1 MEYSF
6 NHIFS
11 LKLSNFFAKIICYT
25 INLRNF
31 VNPEKRNVPLY
42 KNDAFQKVQ
51 KRRVQKSGEPGPSL
65 HDQSPPLFS
74 HLNTI

>member
-25 INLRNF
+25 T
-31 VNPEKRNVPLY
+31 VSY
-42 KNDAFQKVQ
+42 T
-51 KRRVQKSGEPGPSL
+51 
-65 HDQSPPLFS
+65 
-74 HLNTI
+74 HLTLPTKLEV

>member
-11 LKLSNFFAKIICYT
+11 LKLSNSFAKIICYT

-31 VNPEKRNVPLY
+31 GL
-42 KNDAFQKVQ
+42 
-51 KRRVQKSGEPGPSL
+51 
-65 HDQSPPLFS
+65 
-74 HLNTI
+74 

>member
-11 LKLSNFFAKIICYT
+11 LKLSNFFAKIICYA

-31 VNPEKRNVPLY
+31 GL
-42 KNDAFQKVQ
+42 
-51 KRRVQKSGEPGPSL
+51 
-65 HDQSPPLFS
+65 
-74 HLNTI
+74 

>member
-1 MEYSF
+1 MVERELEIKLYLKERGMEYSF

-31 VNPEKRNVPLY
+31 GL
-42 KNDAFQKVQ
+42 
-51 KRRVQKSGEPGPSL
+51 
-65 HDQSPPLFS
+65 
-74 HLNTI
+74 